1 MRLAFALFILLSAC
15 GAKRSAPAWPKMTE
29 KETDGGESLAPRAK
43 ASAVA
48 AAADDDD
55 DDDAVV
61 KVEDKVEAKTETKP
75 ETPKAA
81 TPTAPQPSEEIIITT
96 EEIVIEID
104 E

>member
-1 MRLAFALFILLSAC
+1 MRLVLALFLVAAC
-15 GAKRSAPAWPKMTE
+15 GSKPTAGPAWPKTAD

-48 AAADDDD
+48 AADDDD
-55 DDDAVV
+55 D
-61 KVEDKVEAKTETKP
+61 EVEATPAADKP
-75 ETPKAA
+75 AATTPKPDAETPKPA
-81 TPTAPQPSEEIIITT
+81 TTGSAQAPEDIVITT